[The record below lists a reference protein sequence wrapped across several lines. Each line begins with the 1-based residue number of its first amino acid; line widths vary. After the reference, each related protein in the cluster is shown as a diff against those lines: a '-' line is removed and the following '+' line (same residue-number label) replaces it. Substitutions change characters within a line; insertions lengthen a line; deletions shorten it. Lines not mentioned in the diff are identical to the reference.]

1 MDRKTGELRWT
12 FRTKG
17 KVESSP
23 VIAGK
28 MVFAGGGG
36 NLYGLNLADG
46 KEAWRFEAGSAV
58 NASPAIARGWLVI
71 GTGDGA
77 LYCFGKGE

>member
-1 MDRKTGELRWT
+1 MWSVT
-12 FRTKG
+12 TKG

-28 MVFAGGGG
+28 VVFVGSGDG
-36 NLYGLNLADG
+36 NLYGLRLADG
-46 KEAWRFEAGSAV
+46 KQVWKFAAGAEIT
-58 NASPAIARGWLVI
+58 ASPAIGRGRLII

-77 LYCFGKGE
+77 IYCFGKKK